1 MLGSRSRTRAARA
14 VLHNNH
20 RFSTSVDGEA
30 FVDSNDADPQDAQ
43 ALWNTCR
50 NLLRSQFS
58 EAVWLTSFRDLHAL
72 DIVDNIAVLVAPSAV
87 VRDRVLNR
95 YLPMV
100 HAALAEAGLEGFE
113 VHIEVRPEL
122 EPQLPLEDTPMPT
135 EPLGVADVR
144 DSRPPLRPDHSS
156 THHNSTDS
164 ERSYTDTINA
174 RYTFETFVIG
184 TSNRFAHAAALAVAE
199 TPGRSYNP
207 LFIHGGAGLGKTHLL
222 QGIVH
227 YIHSTYPN
235 YKARYVSTETFLN
248 EFVEA
253 IRTSTTTTFKRRY
266 RDIDVL
272 LIDDIQFMEGKEG
285 LQEEVF
291 HTFNSLHGAGRQVVL
306 SSDRPPRAIA
316 TLEDRLRS
324 RFEWG
329 LITDIQPPDL
339 ETRIAI
345 LRKKT
350 ELERS
355 QVPADVLEFI
365 ASIIRNNIRELEGA
379 LIRVSAYASLT
390 NEPIT
395 VDLAQ
400 RVLGDIVSDRDSR
413 PITPDVIMN
422 ATSEMFGYDVEEL
435 KGKRRHRSLVQA
447 RQISMYVVRELT
459 DLSYP
464 AIARVFGGRD
474 HTTVMHAVAKVGKQ
488 MAERRQVFDQVSALI
503 SGIKAS

>member
-1 MLGSRSRTRAARA
+1 MSDTNIDD
-14 VLHNNH
+14 VH
-20 RFSTSVDGEA
+20 
-30 FVDSNDADPQDAQ
+30 
-43 ALWNTCR
+43 ALWNRCR
-50 NLLRSQFS
+50 SVLRSQVS
-58 EAVWLTSFRDLHAL
+58 EAVWLTSFRDLHAI
-72 DIVDNIAVLVAPSAV
+72 DIADGIAVLAAPSSV
-87 VRDRVLNR
+87 IRDRVLNR
-95 YLPMV
+95 YLSMV
-100 HAALAEAGLEGFE
+100 NAALTEIGLVDHE
-113 VHIEVRPEL
+113 VHVEIRPEL
-122 EPQLPLEDTPMPT
+122 HTQLALDD
-135 EPLGVADVR
+135 EPLLNDLLGAADVR
-144 DSRPPLRPDHSS
+144 ERLAEQHSDDPTDEDDNASYVDSLSP
-156 THHNSTDS
+156 
-164 ERSYTDTINA
+164 
-174 RYTFETFVIG
+174 RYTFETFVTG

-207 LFIHGGAGLGKTHLL
+207 LFVHGGAGLGKTHLL
-222 QGIVH
+222 QAIVH
-227 YIHSTYPN
+227 YINSTYPN
-235 YKARYVSTETFLN
+235 YTARYVSTETFLN

-285 LQEEVF
+285 LQEEFF
-291 HTFNSLHGAGRQVVL
+291 HTFNSLHGAGRQIVL

-350 ELERS
+350 EPDQSE
-355 QVPADVLEFI
+355 VPHDVLEFI
-365 ASIIRNNIRELEGA
+365 ATIITNNIRELEGA

-390 NEPIT
+390 GEPLN

-400 RVLGDIVSDRDSR
+400 RVLGDIVSDREAR
-413 PITPDVIMN
+413 PITPDVILT

-474 HTTVMHAVAKVGKQ
+474 HTTVMHAVEKIGKQ
-488 MAERRQVFDQVSALI
+488 MAERRQVYDQVSALI

>member
-1 MLGSRSRTRAARA
+1 MGLFVFYLIGVRLMNENT
-14 VLHNNH
+14 
-20 RFSTSVDGEA
+20 TSDTDIQSIWA
-30 FVDSNDADPQDAQ
+30 
-43 ALWNTCR
+43 TCR
-50 NLLRSQFS
+50 GLLRSQVS
-58 EAVWLTSFRDLHAL
+58 EAVWLTSFRDLL
-72 DIVDNIAVLVAPSAV
+72 ISEISNEKTVLIAPSAV
-87 VRDRVLNR
+87 IRDRVMNR

-100 HAALAEAGLEGFE
+100 QAALFEAGVQSTNIQIDVATETTVPDDEKYVDNTVVQTPDGSDLQD
-113 VHIEVRPEL
+113 RL
-122 EPQLPLEDTPMPT
+122 EPVVPASPLP
-135 EPLGVADVR
+135 
-144 DSRPPLRPDHSS
+144 
-156 THHNSTDS
+156 NN
-164 ERSYTDTINA
+164 RSYTDTINS
-174 RYTFETFVIG
+174 RYTFDSFVTG

-207 LFIHGGAGLGKTHLL
+207 LFIHGSAGLGKTHLL

-227 YIHSTYPN
+227 YIHNTYPN

-253 IRTSTTTTFKRRY
+253 IKTSTTSTFKRRY

-285 LQEEVF
+285 LQEEFF

-306 SSDRPPRAIA
+306 SSDRPPRNIA

-329 LITDIQPPDL
+329 LITDIQPPDI
-339 ETRIAI
+339 ETRLAI

-350 ELERS
+350 ES
-355 QVPADVLEFI
+355 QQTNVPDDVLEFI
-365 ASIIRNNIRELEGA
+365 ASLITNNIRELEGA

-390 NEPIT
+390 QEPLT
-395 VDLAQ
+395 GDLAK
-400 RVLGDIVSDRDSR
+400 RVLGDIGSGRDSR
-413 PITPDVIMN
+413 PITPGVIMD
-422 ATSEMFGYDVEEL
+422 ATSEMFGYDLEEL

-464 AIARVFGGRD
+464 AIAREFGGRD
-474 HTTVMHAVAKVGKQ
+474 HTTVMHAVEKVGKQ
-488 MAERRQVFDQVSALI
+488 MAERRQVYDQVSALI
-503 SGIKAS
+503 SDIKSNRP

>member
-1 MLGSRSRTRAARA
+1 MGL
-14 VLHNNH
+14 
-20 RFSTSVDGEA
+20 
-30 FVDSNDADPQDAQ
+30 FVFYLIGVPLMSENTNSDTDIQSIWA
-43 ALWNTCR
+43 TCR
-50 NLLRSQFS
+50 GLLRSQVS
-58 EAVWLTSFRDLHAL
+58 EAVWLTSFRDLL
-72 DIVDNIAVLVAPSAV
+72 VSEITSEKTVLIAPSAV
-87 VRDRVLNR
+87 IRDRVMNR

-100 HAALAEAGLEGFE
+100 QAALYEAGAENTNIQID
-113 VHIEVRPEL
+113 VKIENTAIDDENYVNELVGVTPDGSDLQDRL
-122 EPQLPLEDTPMPT
+122 EPVVP
-135 EPLGVADVR
+135 A
-144 DSRPPLRPDHSS
+144 SS
-156 THHNSTDS
+156 LLTN
-164 ERSYTDTINA
+164 RSYTDTINS
-174 RYTFETFVIG
+174 RYTFDSFVTG

-207 LFIHGGAGLGKTHLL
+207 LFIHGSAGLGKTHLL

-227 YIHSTYPN
+227 YIHNTYPN

-253 IRTSTTTTFKRRY
+253 IKTSTTSTFKRRY

-285 LQEEVF
+285 LQEEFF

-306 SSDRPPRAIA
+306 SSDRPPRNIA

-329 LITDIQPPDL
+329 LITDIQPPDI
-339 ETRIAI
+339 ETRLAI

-350 ELERS
+350 ES
-355 QVPADVLEFI
+355 QQTNVPDDVLEFI
-365 ASIIRNNIRELEGA
+365 ASLITNNIRELEGA

-390 NEPIT
+390 QEPLT
-395 VDLAQ
+395 SELAK
-400 RVLGDIVSDRDSR
+400 RVLGDIGSGRDSR
-413 PITPDVIMN
+413 PITPGAIMD
-422 ATSEMFGYDVEEL
+422 ATSEMFGYELEEL

-464 AIARVFGGRD
+464 AIAREFGGRD
-474 HTTVMHAVAKVGKQ
+474 HTTVMHAVEKVGKQ
-488 MAERRQVFDQVSALI
+488 MAERRQVYDQVSALI
-503 SGIKAS
+503 SDIKSNRP